1 VIRESAKAARAPKR
15 VVVAPDSET
24 DGQCDAIRPRR
35 GSVTDH
41 FDPIDMKGR
50 TDVGGEF
57 TIKTDD
63 WLLDGGPHSNV
74 VISSR
79 ARLARNLPGFPF
91 SPRANED
98 QLEGVVG
105 KIAQALE
112 SSEYFK
118 GFRRFDVSRISGQDR
133 RYLRESHL
141 ISTEFEKGQAHRE
154 VYVSPDGR
162 TSIMVNEEDHLR
174 VQTMLPG
181 LQLAAVHARIEEI
194 DRELE
199 AVLKFAYLSQFG
211 YLAACPTNTGT
222 GLRVSVMLHLVGLVL
237 TNQIEEALGSL
248 GNFGLVVRG
257 SYGEHSANTGEIFQV
272 SNEVTL
278 GKTEDELVQVLGQVV
293 SQIIE
298 KELRARQVL
307 LEHDRVRYEDTIQRA
322 IGLLRFARRIDS
334 KEAVALLSRIRLG
347 LDGDYGVRLSHEELN
362 RLLIEVQPAHLRRA
376 TNTEGSIEEGDA
388 ARAEMLRGRF
398 DNGGNGG
405 NKN

>member
-1 VIRESAKAARAPKR
+1 
-15 VVVAPDSET
+15 VA
-24 DGQCDAIRPRR
+24 
-35 GSVTDH
+35 
-41 FDPIDMKGR
+41 
-50 TDVGGEF
+50 GEF
-57 TIKTDD
+57 SIRTDD
-63 WLLDGGPHSNV
+63 WLLEGGPHSNV

-79 ARLARNLPGFPF
+79 SRLARNLPGFPF

-98 QLEGVVG
+98 QLEGVAERIG
-105 KIAQALE
+105 KALA

-118 GFRRFDVSRISGQDR
+118 DFTRFDVSRISGQDR

-154 VYVSPDGR
+154 VYLSPDGR

-181 LQLAAVHARIEEI
+181 LQIAAVYARMEEI

-199 AVLKFAYLSQFG
+199 SVLKFAYLPQFG

-257 SYGEHSANTGEIFQV
+257 AYGEHSANTGEIFQV

-278 GKTEDELVQVLGQVV
+278 GKTEEELVQVLEQVV
-293 SQIIE
+293 GQIIE
-298 KELRARQVL
+298 RELQARQMFF
-307 LEHDRVRYEDTIQRA
+307 EHAALKYEDTIHRA
-322 IGLLRFARRIDS
+322 LGLLRFARSIDS
-334 KEAVALLSRIRLG
+334 KEAVTLLSRVRLG
-347 LDGDYGVRLSHEELN
+347 LDGDFGVRLSHEELN
-362 RLLIEVQPAHLRRA
+362 RLLIEVQPAHLRR
-376 TNTEGSIEEGDA
+376 TTHTEGSIEQGDA
-388 ARAEMLRGRF
+388 ARAAMLRSRF